1 MVDRTAYADDARTP
15 DLALRQIFGRQRV
28 PTALCRRVADA
39 GLLTVETFAMLGD
52 TITQV
57 KQTIRTVLVDP
68 LHLGADAPAQ
78 ELALT
83 SLAAVW
89 KTCATMQEHFAARRA
104 KMEEDPS
111 KIPEIPGEDH
121 SEFRTQF
128 IGRHP
133 DVVLPHHRE
142 PHRKF
147 VERLQRDYLVHGSVN
162 FYEVGEMRTRSETIV
177 QKSGLSKNAED
188 LLKVVQVDQPSI
200 AASETQVMD
209 KLHSFF
215 VALEYLNICD
225 YSVAAGPLRYLSELE
240 EWRHEHRGLAL
251 LLTVDSLIR
260 KKIYRLNSDQ
270 RTKFPTFSAA
280 LPEVLTNHKQLWN
293 DARSS
298 AELDKFKQ
306 AAQSSE
312 PHTPR
317 SAQKKRSRSRSGT
330 PPKTTAKARKNKA
343 RRQKQKELL
352 RQARSG
358 KDHKSGGEAPS
369 SKTKPARDAR
379 VPPSEWTAINAFKY
393 SGPRRCPF
401 YNCSLGCRFGDSCKN
416 KHLCVECGKGHP
428 WHGNHWD
435 PPDSHQGC
443 LTPPPGVWSIGGV
456 RAGKWDWRSPMGA
469 SVEWLARA
477 APSVELMGWSS
488 FRRSSSGCLWTLVLG
503 DFLRYRSAD
512 GGSESLRDPGAPSCR
527 HWSFLWSA
535 FSSRYWQHLFLGMAG
550 VTRFARRPFLCSL
563 WDTV

>member
-1 MVDRTAYADDARTP
+1 MVDRTTYTDAGHTP

-28 PTALCRRVADA
+28 PADLCKRVADT

-57 KQTIRTVLVDP
+57 KQTIRTMLGDP
-68 LHLGADAPAQ
+68 THLGADAPAQ

-83 SLAAVW
+83 TLAAVW
-89 KTCATMQEHFAARRA
+89 KMCSTMQEHYAARRA

-128 IGRHP
+128 IARHP

-188 LLKVVQVDQPSI
+188 LLKVVQVDQPS
-200 AASETQVMD
+200 AAVSETQVMD
-209 KLHSFF
+209 KLHAFF

-225 YSVAAGPLRYLSELE
+225 YSVTAGPLRYLSELE

-251 LLTVDSLIR
+251 LLSADSLIR
-260 KKIYRLNSDQ
+260 KKVYRLNSDQ
-270 RTKFPTFSAA
+270 RVKFPTFSGAMI
-280 LPEVLTNHKQLWN
+280 EVLTNHKQLWN

-306 AAQSSE
+306 AAQTTAPSTPKSS
-312 PHTPR
+312 R
-317 SAQKKRSRSRSGT
+317 KRSRSRSGT
-330 PPKTTAKARKNKA
+330 PTKLTQKAKKNRNRRAR
-343 RRQKQKELL
+343 QKELL
-352 RQARSG
+352 RKARATQERPTAAQASA
-358 KDHKSGGEAPS
+358 KAP
-369 SKTKPARDAR
+369 KPARDAR
-379 VPPSEWTAINAFKY
+379 VPPSEWSAITAFKY

-428 WHGNHWD
+428 WHGNH
-435 PPDSHQGC
+435 
-443 LTPPPGVWSIGGV
+443 
-456 RAGKWDWRSPMGA
+456 
-469 SVEWLARA
+469 
-477 APSVELMGWSS
+477 
-488 FRRSSSGCLWTLVLG
+488 
-503 DFLRYRSAD
+503 
-512 GGSESLRDPGAPSCR
+512 
-527 HWSFLWSA
+527 
-535 FSSRYWQHLFLGMAG
+535 
-550 VTRFARRPFLCSL
+550 
-563 WDTV
+563 